1 MRKRLNYL
9 LSILLFTLC
18 FSLNLRSQVDLGF
31 AYPKLWLRAD
41 SISEEIT
48 QNIWRDVSG
57 YNHNAQIYD
66 FQFEN
71 SFEDFNYN
79 PSLNLLGTSYIE
91 IDSLNLNLDNLTVM
105 MVYQITDSIN
115 ENNLWQLS
123 LDSSGNHNIGMT
135 TRRILDFYGAS
146 PFCEKNNVLP
156 LVNTL
161 TQGVSTSENDELTL
175 VIGSKDTLPFVGKI
189 SEILVFTEM
198 PHDSIIKIWETYL
211 GIKYGITLNSRSY
224 YNSVQDSIWNYYDN
238 TNFSGQIIGIG
249 KDKYF
254 GLNQK
259 QSKTSDNLLT
269 IGFGEKADSNLENL
283 AELDDLQFIIIGID
297 TIALKT
303 RTELNLE
310 NGFIL
315 TTYGNFRVQK
325 TGSQENATFLELN
338 YSKFETDT
346 SFLQNIH
353 LLINRSSEDS
363 LEVGSF
369 DFYPPAYIDTANKVL
384 VFKDIYWDTDIN
396 GSDLFCLALLTP
408 DSILNYAL
416 LNEPDPNEDLVN
428 YFESFYSNSISDELH
443 NKLNDSLDENKN
455 SDNLTN
461 ESTLGNNIESTVA
474 IFPIPSY
481 DGHFELEIQLAET
494 SNITISL
501 TNIEGKTLK
510 TKRLKNISYYKASF
524 FIKTK
529 GEYQIKVETK
539 AEQYVRK
546 IIII

>member
-1 MRKRLNYL
+1 M
-9 LSILLFTLC
+9 
-18 FSLNLRSQVDLGF
+18 
-31 AYPKLWLRAD
+31 
-41 SISEEIT
+41 
-48 QNIWRDVSG
+48 
-57 YNHNAQIYD
+57 
-66 FQFEN
+66 
-71 SFEDFNYN
+71 
-79 PSLNLLGTSYIE
+79 
-91 IDSLNLNLDNLTVM
+91 
-105 MVYQITDSIN
+105 
-115 ENNLWQLS
+115 
-123 LDSSGNHNIGMT
+123 
-135 TRRILDFYGAS
+135 
-146 PFCEKNNVLP
+146 
-156 LVNTL
+156 
-161 TQGVSTSENDELTL
+161 
-175 VIGSKDTLPFVGKI
+175 
-189 SEILVFTEM
+189 
-198 PHDSIIKIWETYL
+198 
-211 GIKYGITLNSRSY
+211 
-224 YNSVQDSIWNYYDN
+224 
-238 TNFSGQIIGIG
+238 
-249 KDKYF
+249 
-254 GLNQK
+254 
-259 QSKTSDNLLT
+259 LT
-269 IGFGEKADSNLENL
+269 IGFGEKADTNLENL

-303 RTELNLE
+303 RMELNLE

-325 TGSQENATFLELN
+325 TGNQNNATFLELN
-338 YSKFETDT
+338 YSDFETDT

-353 LLINRSSEDS
+353 LLINRSAKDS
-363 LEVGSF
+363 LEFESF